1 MADDVDKTNAAETT
15 QQQQIVLIGEADST
29 NPNIRKYKNLTY
41 DITDPKYQGLSK
53 NALKRILKEEHWNAT
68 RDERNKRQKE
78 KHKKKHA
85 ERRKLIEEG
94 VIPAPPPK
102 RPKVVNPS
110 NVQVAIDCS
119 FSSYMNEKEVKS
131 LQAQLVRCYSANRH
145 CERPMHLTITSFDD
159 LLKGMFDTKEPTY
172 SNWKDITFTNDT
184 YLDKF
189 DKSKLVYLSADS
201 DNTIEKLDEDKVYII
216 GGIVDKN
223 RYKNLCQNKAQEQ
236 GIETARL
243 PIGEYL
249 QMASRK
255 VLTVNH
261 VYEIML
267 KWLENEDWNQAFKA
281 VIPGR
286 KLKDSKWLDGAK
298 EGNETQQE
306 EGSVSKDTKDDE
318 SIEGNGKQQEGSI
331 SEDTKEE
338 DETQQEERSVSK
350 DRKDNEPIEDVE
362 A

>member
-1 MADDVDKTNAAETT
+1 MADDVDKTNTTETI
-15 QQQQIVLIGEADST
+15 QQEQTVLIGEADST
-29 NPNIRKYKNLTY
+29 NPNIRKYRNLTY

-78 KHKKKHA
+78 KHKQKHA
-85 ERRKLIEEG
+85 ERRKLIEDG

-102 RPKVVNPS
+102 RPKVVTPS
-110 NVQVAIDCS
+110 NVKVVIDCS
-119 FSSYMNEKEVKS
+119 FSSYMTEKENKS

-145 CERPMHLTITSFDD
+145 CERPMHITITSFDD
-159 LLKGMFDTKEPTY
+159 TLKGMFDTKEPTY
-172 SNWKDITFTNDT
+172 SNWKDITFTNET

-201 DNTIEKLDEDKVYII
+201 DNTVEKLDEDKVYII

-223 RYKNLCQNKAQEQ
+223 RHKNLCQNKAQEQ
-236 GIETARL
+236 GIATAKL

-267 KWLENEDWNQAFKA
+267 KWLESEDWNQAFKA
-281 VIPGR
+281 IIPGR
-286 KLKDSKWLDGAK
+286 KLKDSKWLDESKDENEKQQK
-298 EGNETQQE
+298 EASVSKDTEDDGKQVE
-306 EGSVSKDTKDDE
+306 EESVSKDTKDQE
-318 SIEGNGKQQEGSI
+318 SKQ
-331 SEDTKEE
+331 
-338 DETQQEERSVSK
+338 
-350 DRKDNEPIEDVE
+350 DVE

>member
-119 FSSYMNEKEVKS
+119 FSSYMNEK
-131 LQAQLVRCYSANRH
+131 VRH
-145 CERPMHLTITSFDD
+145 TLFLHGKMVH
-159 LLKGMFDTKEPTY
+159 
-172 SNWKDITFTNDT
+172 
-184 YLDKF
+184 
-189 DKSKLVYLSADS
+189 
-201 DNTIEKLDEDKVYII
+201 
-216 GGIVDKN
+216 GI
-223 RYKNLCQNKAQEQ
+223 
-236 GIETARL
+236 
-243 PIGEYL
+243 
-249 QMASRK
+249 
-255 VLTVNH
+255 H
-261 VYEIML
+261 
-267 KWLENEDWNQAFKA
+267 W
-281 VIPGR
+281 
-286 KLKDSKWLDGAK
+286 
-298 EGNETQQE
+298 
-306 EGSVSKDTKDDE
+306 
-318 SIEGNGKQQEGSI
+318 
-331 SEDTKEE
+331 
-338 DETQQEERSVSK
+338 
-350 DRKDNEPIEDVE
+350 
-362 A
+362 